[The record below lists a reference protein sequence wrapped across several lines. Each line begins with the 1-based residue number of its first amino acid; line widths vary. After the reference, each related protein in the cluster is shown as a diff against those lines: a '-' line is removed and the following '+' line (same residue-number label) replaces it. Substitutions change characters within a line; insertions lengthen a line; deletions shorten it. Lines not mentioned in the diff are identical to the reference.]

1 MFTEPTSK
9 NISLL
14 IPPNYSTWQTIELT
28 YQACQDVIKRNVE
41 GVFVE
46 CGIAAGNNFAAMC
59 LAGRHGYGFDSF
71 EGIPWAGPKDTE
83 QPGIGNKTVEL
94 EWINGIPVKSYI
106 GGGFVDNTISS
117 GVTVHTMDNVMKDME
132 KYGIKNYSLI
142 KGWFINTLPTW
153 NLPISVLRLDGDLY
167 SSTYESLTYLWPHLS
182 EGGILI
188 VDDWN
193 LEGCRLAF
201 DEYFLN
207 NYGKHYRPQLILN
220 NGVTYWKK

>member
-1 MFTEPTSK
+1 MFTVPTSK
-9 NISLL
+9 KISLQ
-14 IPPNYSTWQTIELT
+14 IEPNYSTWQTIELT
-28 YQACQDVIKRNVE
+28 NQACEYVIKKNIE

-46 CGIAAGNNFAAMC
+46 CGIACGNNLAAMC

-83 QPGIGNKTVEL
+83 QPGIGRKDKSKEGIL
-94 EWINGIPVKSYI
+94 E
-106 GGGFVDNTISS
+106 SS
-117 GVTVHTMDNVMKDME
+117 GITVHGMDDVQKNFE
-132 KYGIKNYSLI
+132 RWGLTNYSLI

-207 NYGKHYRPQLILN
+207 NYGKHYRPQLLLN

>member
-1 MFTEPTSK
+1 MFTVPTSK
-9 NISLL
+9 NISLK
-14 IPPNYSTWQTIELT
+14 IEPNYSTWQTIELT
-28 YQACQDVIKRNVE
+28 NQACEYVIKKNIE

-46 CGIAAGNNFAAMC
+46 CGIACGNNLAAMC

-83 QPGIGNKTVEL
+83 QPGIGRKDKSKEGIL
-94 EWINGIPVKSYI
+94 E
-106 GGGFVDNTISS
+106 SS
-117 GVTVHTMDNVMKDME
+117 GVTVHGMDDVQKNFE
-132 KYGIKNYSLI
+132 RWGLTNYSLI

-193 LEGCRLAF
+193 LEGCRMAF
-201 DEYFLN
+201 NEYFLN
-207 NYGKHYRPQLILN
+207 NYGKHYKPELLLD

>member
-9 NISLL
+9 KVSLR
-14 IPPNYSTWQTIELT
+14 IEPNYSTWKTIELT
-28 YQACQDVIKRNVE
+28 NQACEYVIKKNIE

-46 CGIAAGNNFAAMC
+46 CGIACGNNLAAMC

-71 EGIPWAGPKDTE
+71 EGIPWAGPKDSE
-83 QPGIGNKTVEL
+83 QPGIGKKDKSKEGLL
-94 EWINGIPVKSYI
+94 E
-106 GGGFVDNTISS
+106 SS
-117 GVTVHTMDNVMKDME
+117 GVTVHGMDDVQKNFE
-132 KYGIKNYSLI
+132 RWGLTNYSLI

-167 SSTYESLTYLWPHLS
+167 LSTYESLTYLWPHLS

-193 LEGCRLAF
+193 LEGCRMAF
-201 DEYFLN
+201 NEYFLN
-207 NYGKHYRPQLILN
+207 NYGKHYKPELLLD

>member
-9 NISLL
+9 KISLL

-28 YQACQDVIKRNVE
+28 HQACQDVIKRNIE

-71 EGIPWAGPKDTE
+71 EGIPWAGPNDTE
-83 QPGIGNKTVEL
+83 QPGIGRKDKSKEGLL
-94 EWINGIPVKSYI
+94 E
-106 GGGFVDNTISS
+106 SS
-117 GVTVHTMDNVMKDME
+117 GVTVHTMDNVIKDME

-193 LEGCRLAF
+193 LEGCRMAF
-201 DEYFLN
+201 NEYFLN
-207 NYGKHYRPQLILN
+207 NYGKHYKPELLLD